1 METRKIDDQI
11 REYYAQ
17 QRPSPDAV
25 NRMKQIIRVG
35 APARRTSRRSWMVVA
50 AGLMIAA
57 VTLLWTAA
65 HRVTQSPQQVTA
77 SIARQAAVGHNEKQE
92 LEFRVRDCA
101 ELQAKMRSLDFTPIE
116 PSMMR
121 RMNMRIVGARYTTL
135 GGEIAAQIVYVDANG
150 VPCTL
155 YEARPVEQLAQIA
168 PGEHQIDGVRVSVW
182 KEKGLVMVLARPMA

>member
-1 METRKIDDQI
+1 MEMRKIDDQI
-11 REYYAQ
+11 RDYYAQ

-35 APARRTSRRSWMVVA
+35 APARRTSRRSWMTVA

-65 HRVTQSPQQVTA
+65 QRVTQSPQQVTA

-101 ELQAKMRSLDFTPIE
+101 ELQAKMRSLDFTPVE
-116 PSMMR
+116 PSMMQG
-121 RMNMRIVGARYTTL
+121 MNMRIVGARYTTL

-168 PGEHQIDGVRVSVW
+168 PGEHQIDGIRVSVW